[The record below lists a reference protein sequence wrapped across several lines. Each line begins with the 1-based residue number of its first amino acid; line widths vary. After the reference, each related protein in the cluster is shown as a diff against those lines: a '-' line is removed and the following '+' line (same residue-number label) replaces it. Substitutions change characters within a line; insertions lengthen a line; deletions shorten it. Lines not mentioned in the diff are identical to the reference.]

1 MLLSIIVPCYNEESV
16 LPLFYEAIRP
26 VADQLWAERCWESEI
41 IFVDDGSR
49 DRTVELLRDFARRDE
64 RMKFLSFSRNFGK
77 EAAMLAGLDYC
88 RGDYVVIMD
97 ADLQHPPALLP
108 KMAEIMCSGDYDCV
122 ATKRSNRSGEPPIR
136 SWFARL
142 FYRIIN
148 KLSDAEVVDGACD
161 FRLMKRGVVDS
172 IIRMREVNRFSKG
185 IFGWVG
191 YRIYWLPFENV
202 ERAAGETKWS
212 FWKLF
217 RYAIDGIINFSTAPL
232 VISSVMGALF
242 CLLAFLWMF
251 IIVVRTLIWGDPVAG
266 WPTLACI
273 LLFIGGTLHISLG
286 IIGQYLGKA
295 YMESKHRPHYI
306 VRETAESHCRDFAC
320 AAEHSGNNV

>member
-1 MLLSIIVPCYNEESV
+1 MDLCLE
-16 LPLFYEAIRP
+16 LAT
-26 VADQLWAERCWESEI
+26 ADTSWP
-41 IFVDDGSR
+41 
-49 DRTVELLRDFARRDE
+49 
-64 RMKFLSFSRNFGK
+64 N
-77 EAAMLAGLDYC
+77 MLAEGATVTFEAWGKDQKTNCSLF
-88 RGDYVVIMD
+88 
-97 ADLQHPPALLP
+97 HPWA
-108 KMAEIMCSGDYDCV
+108 
-122 ATKRSNRSGEPPIR
+122 
-136 SWFARL
+136 
-142 FYRIIN
+142 
-148 KLSDAEVVDGACD
+148 
-161 FRLMKRGVVDS
+161 
-172 IIRMREVNRFSKG
+172 
-185 IFGWVG
+185 
-191 YRIYWLPFENV
+191 
-202 ERAAGETKWS
+202 
-212 FWKLF
+212 
-217 RYAIDGIINFSTAPL
+217 TAPL